1 MPGFSHPP
9 RESATMSRNARLGLT
24 MLAAIAL
31 ATLLA
36 LRSPDRDP
44 AAVDAGARVGEAQP
58 TPGAAPGT
66 APPSPPEPAA
76 TAGRDPPAALPAD
89 VPDLPNSLQ
98 GTESDGGVTLDV
110 SGRLVPDL
118 ALRRLFDH
126 FLSSIGERSI
136 DQIRALLAARLD
148 QITTPEGKRQA
159 QEVFER
165 YLRYLEAVDGSAA
178 RLEQL
183 PLRERLA
190 MLRDLRRQ
198 HLGSEMAGAFFGDEE
213 AYQQYTLDTR
223 DLADDTTLS
232 ADERAARQRELTS
245 ALPEAVRQPLLEQ
258 QRVESDLADAQA
270 IETLASDADERHRLR
285 VQRYGEEAAARMELL
300 DRERAAW
307 DARIAAYQ
315 AERARLSSLDAAR
328 RQAALDEYLARN
340 FNEAEQRRIRSLQDV
355 GEL

>member
-1 MPGFSHPP
+1 M
-9 RESATMSRNARLGLT
+9 TRNSRLGLT
-24 MLAAIAL
+24 IFAVVAVAA
-31 ATLLA
+31 LLA
-36 LRSPDRDP
+36 LRFPGRDP
-44 AAVDAGARVGEAQP
+44 VAVD
-58 TPGAAPGT
+58 PGATMSATQPAPSAPGT
-66 APPSPPEPAA
+66 ASPSPTEPAA
-76 TAGRDPPAALPAD
+76 TAGRDPVSKLPAD
-89 VPDLPNSLQ
+89 VPDLPTSLQ
-98 GTESDGGVTLDV
+98 GTESDGSVTLDA

-118 ALRRLFDH
+118 SLRRLFDH

-148 QITTPEGKRQA
+148 QITTPDGKRQA

-178 RLEQL
+178 RLQEL

-198 HLGSEMAGAFFGDEE
+198 HLGNEMAGAFFGDEE
-213 AYQQYTLDTR
+213 AYQQFTLDTR
-223 DLADDTTLS
+223 ELADDATLS
-232 ADERAARQRELTS
+232 ADERAARQRELTA
-245 ALPEAVRQPLLEQ
+245 ALPEAVRLPMLEQ

-307 DARIAAYQ
+307 DARVAAYQ
-315 AERARLSSLDAAR
+315 AERTRVAALDAAR

>member
-1 MPGFSHPP
+1 M
-9 RESATMSRNARLGLT
+9 TRNARLALRT
-24 MLAAIAL
+24 FAVAAV
-31 ATLLA
+31 ATLLTWRFSA
-36 LRSPDRDP
+36 IAPV
-44 AAVDAGARVGEAQP
+44 AVDTEEARSAAQRV
-58 TPGAAPGT
+58 PGAAPGAET
-66 APPSPPEPAA
+66 LDPVVAA
-76 TAGRDPPAALPAD
+76 TTSRDLTQALPAEAL
-89 VPDLPNSLQ
+89 DLPTSLQ
-98 GTESDGGVTLDV
+98 GTASDGGVTLDAG
-110 SGRLVPDL
+110 GRLVPDL

-126 FLSSIGERSI
+126 YLSSIGERSI
-136 DQIRALLAARLD
+136 DQIRAMLAARLD

-178 RLEQL
+178 RLEEL

-198 HLGSEMAGAFFGDEE
+198 HLGNEMAGAFFGDEE

-223 DLADDTTLS
+223 DLADDTTLT
-232 ADERAARQRELTS
+232 ADERAARQRELTA

-258 QRVESDLADAQA
+258 QRVETDLADAQA

-307 DARIAAYQ
+307 DARVAAYQ
-315 AERARLSSLDAAR
+315 AERARLASLDVAQ
-328 RQAALDEYLARN
+328 RQTALDEYLSRN
-340 FNEAEQRRIRSLQDV
+340 FSEAEQRRIRSLQDV